1 MTTWAIA
8 HRGASDKYPEN
19 TLLAFEQ
26 ALAQKADAVECDV
39 HLTADGEVVVLHDA
53 TVDRTTDGH
62 GTVGE
67 LTLEKLR
74 KLDAGSW
81 KHGRFAGQRIPT
93 LGEVVDLVHGR
104 AELFVELK
112 DESPELAARV
122 VAELRRCGV
131 EGQAWLFG
139 AHNPTLEVLRQLA
152 PDMRV
157 RWHEGMELGNFV
169 LTWPE
174 RLTQSTMEV
183 FRQRGMHIFTVIVD
197 SMPNGRAREEA
208 GRMARLGVDGIIC
221 NRLGLLREA
230 LAGAR

>member
-26 ALAQKADAVECDV
+26 ALVQKADGVECDV
-39 HLTADGEVVVLHDA
+39 HLTADGEVVVIHDA

-62 GTVGE
+62 GAVRD
-67 LTLEKLR
+67 LTLEKLG

-81 KHGRFAGQRIPT
+81 KSGRFAGQRIPT
-93 LGEVVDLVHGR
+93 LCEVVELVHGR
-104 AELFVELK
+104 AQLFVEIK
-112 DESPELAARV
+112 DDSAELAGRV
-122 VAELRRCGV
+122 VEELRRCGV
-131 EGQAWLFG
+131 EGQAWLFT

-183 FRQRGMHIFTVIVD
+183 YRERGMHVFTTIVD
-197 SMPNGRAREEA
+197 RMPNGRARDEA

-230 LAGAR
+230 LEGAR